1 MSALANLQQHLNRFW
16 ALPHHEDA
24 ALNTK
29 LKEVQAWQQARI
41 KRTHSALFEQP
52 KNKPMADY
60 FLTQLY
66 GGDEFKVLAEQ
77 LGRILPKAKKLERL
91 AKEAS
96 LEAGS
101 MGIQASILAIELD
114 LHLAE
119 WLVAQDLAVNEENML
134 AAYRAVDEV
143 NERRVQINNLKE
155 VCYRTDKD
163 LNSFMLKKAFGLAKG
178 TAYRHNFQPLYD
190 FIDSGFKAMK
200 PLKSVSSF
208 IEPFCERELEIIDEV
223 HAEVHDNDNG
233 GKPTT
238 FGV

>member
-1 MSALANLQQHLNRFW
+1 MSALANLQQHLDRFW

-24 ALNTK
+24 ALNKK
-29 LKEVQAWQQARI
+29 LNEVQSWQQARI
-41 KRTHSALFEQP
+41 KRTHSTLFEQP
-52 KNKPMADY
+52 KNQLMADY

-91 AKEAS
+91 AKESS

-114 LHLAE
+114 LHLAQ
-119 WLVAQDLAVNEENML
+119 WLLEQELAVNEENML
-134 AAYRAVDEV
+134 LAYRTVDEAI
-143 NERRVQINNLKE
+143 ERRVQINNLKD

-163 LNSFMLKKAFGLAKG
+163 LNSFMLKKAFAMAKG
-178 TAYRHNFQPLYD
+178 TAYRYNFQPLYD

-208 IEPFCERELEIIDEV
+208 IEPFCARELEVIDEV
-223 HAEVHDNDNG
+223 HAMDND
-233 GKPTT
+233 GKPAA
-238 FGV
+238 FAV

>member
-1 MSALANLQQHLNRFW
+1 MSALANLQQHLDRFW

-24 ALNTK
+24 ALNEK
-29 LKEVQAWQQARI
+29 LNEVQSWQQERI
-41 KRTHSALFEQP
+41 KRTHSTLFEQP
-52 KNKPMADY
+52 KNQLMADY

-91 AKEAS
+91 AKESS

-114 LHLAE
+114 LHLAQ
-119 WLVAQDLAVNEENML
+119 WLLEQELAVNEENML
-134 AAYRAVDEV
+134 LAYRTVDEAI
-143 NERRVQINNLKE
+143 ERRVQINNLKD

-163 LNSFMLKKAFGLAKG
+163 LNSFMLKKAFAMAKG
-178 TAYRHNFQPLYD
+178 TAYRYNFQPLYD

-208 IEPFCERELEIIDEV
+208 IEPFCARELEVIDEV
-223 HAEVHDNDNG
+223 HAMDND
-233 GKPTT
+233 GKPAA

>member
-1 MSALANLQQHLNRFW
+1 MSALANLQQHLTRFW
-16 ALPHHEDA
+16 ALPHHDDA

-29 LKEVQAWQQARI
+29 LKEVQSWQQARI
-41 KRTHSALFEQP
+41 KQTHSTLFEQP

-66 GGDEFKVLAEQ
+66 GGDEFEVLAEQ

-91 AKEAS
+91 AKESS

-101 MGIQASILAIELD
+101 MGIQAAILAVELD
-114 LHLAE
+114 LHLAQ
-119 WLVAQDLAVNEENML
+119 WLLAQDLPVNEDNML
-134 AAYRAVDEV
+134 AAYRAVDEA
-143 NERRVQINNLKE
+143 NERRIQINNLKE

-163 LNSFMLKKAFGLAKG
+163 LNSFMLKKAFSLAKG

-208 IEPFCERELEIIDEV
+208 IEPFCERELQVIDEV
-223 HAEVHDNDNG
+223 HTTDNG
-233 GKPTT
+233 GKPTA

>member
-1 MSALANLQQHLNRFW
+1 MSALANLQQHLDRFW

-24 ALNTK
+24 ALNEK
-29 LKEVQAWQQARI
+29 LNEVQSWQQERI
-41 KRTHSALFEQP
+41 KRTHSTLFEQP
-52 KNKPMADY
+52 KNQLMADY

-91 AKEAS
+91 AKESS

-114 LHLAE
+114 LHLAQ
-119 WLVAQDLAVNEENML
+119 WLLEQELAVNEENML
-134 AAYRAVDEV
+134 LAYRTVDEAI
-143 NERRVQINNLKE
+143 ERRVQINNLKD

-163 LNSFMLKKAFGLAKG
+163 LNSFMLKKAFAMAKG
-178 TAYRHNFQPLYD
+178 TAYRYNFQPLYD

-208 IEPFCERELEIIDEV
+208 IEPFCARELEVIDEV
-223 HAEVHDNDNG
+223 HAMDND
-233 GKPTT
+233 GKPAA
-238 FGV
+238 FAV

>member
-1 MSALANLQQHLNRFW
+1 MSALANLQQHLDRFW

-24 ALNTK
+24 ALNKK
-29 LKEVQAWQQARI
+29 LNEVQSWQQARI
-41 KRTHSALFEQP
+41 KRTHSTLFEQP
-52 KNKPMADY
+52 KNQLMADY

-91 AKEAS
+91 AKESS

-114 LHLAE
+114 LHLAQ
-119 WLVAQDLAVNEENML
+119 WLLEQELAVNEENML
-134 AAYRAVDEV
+134 LAYRTVDEAI
-143 NERRVQINNLKE
+143 ERRVQINNLKD

-163 LNSFMLKKAFGLAKG
+163 LNSFMLKKAFAMAKG
-178 TAYRHNFQPLYD
+178 TAYRYNFQPLYD

-208 IEPFCERELEIIDEV
+208 IEPFCARELEVIDEV
-223 HAEVHDNDNG
+223 HAMDND
-233 GKPTT
+233 GKLAA

>member
-1 MSALANLQQHLNRFW
+1 MSALANLQQHLDRFW

-24 ALNTK
+24 ALNEK
-29 LKEVQAWQQARI
+29 LNEVQSWQQARI
-41 KRTHSALFEQP
+41 KRTHSTLFEQP
-52 KNKPMADY
+52 KNQLMADY

-91 AKEAS
+91 AKESS

-114 LHLAE
+114 LHLAQ
-119 WLVAQDLAVNEENML
+119 WLLEQELTVNEENML
-134 AAYRAVDEV
+134 LAYRTVDEAD
-143 NERRVQINNLKE
+143 ERRVQINNLKD

-163 LNSFMLKKAFGLAKG
+163 LNSFMLKKAFAMAKG
-178 TAYRHNFQPLYD
+178 AAYRYNFQPLYD

-208 IEPFCERELEIIDEV
+208 IEPFCARELEVIDEV
-223 HAEVHDNDNG
+223 HAMDND
-233 GKPTT
+233 GKPAV

>member
-1 MSALANLQQHLNRFW
+1 MSALANLQQHLNLFC
-16 ALPHHEDA
+16 ALPHHNNA
-24 ALNTK
+24 TLNAK
-29 LKEVQAWQQARI
+29 LKEVQAWQQDRI

-77 LGRILPKAKKLERL
+77 IGRILPKAKKLERL
-91 AKEAS
+91 AKESS

-119 WLVAQDLAVNEENML
+119 WLVAQDLPVNEENML
-134 AAYRAVDEV
+134 AAYRAVDEAS
-143 NERRVQINNLKE
+143 ERRVQINNLKE

-163 LNSFMLKKAFGLAKG
+163 LNSFMLKKAFALAKG
-178 TAYRHNFQPLYD
+178 AAYRHNFQPLYD

-223 HAEVHDNDNG
+223 HDVDNG
-233 GKPTT
+233 GKPAA

>member
-1 MSALANLQQHLNRFW
+1 
-16 ALPHHEDA
+16 
-24 ALNTK
+24 
-29 LKEVQAWQQARI
+29 
-41 KRTHSALFEQP
+41 
-52 KNKPMADY
+52 MADY

-91 AKEAS
+91 AKESS

-114 LHLAE
+114 LHLAQ
-119 WLVAQDLAVNEENML
+119 WLLEQELAVNEENML
-134 AAYRAVDEV
+134 LAYRTVDEAI
-143 NERRVQINNLKE
+143 ERRVQINNLKD

-163 LNSFMLKKAFGLAKG
+163 LNSFMLKKAFAMAKG
-178 TAYRHNFQPLYD
+178 TAYRYNFQPLYD

-208 IEPFCERELEIIDEV
+208 IEPFCARELEVIDEV
-223 HAEVHDNDNG
+223 HAMDND
-233 GKPTT
+233 GKPAA

>member
-1 MSALANLQQHLNRFW
+1 MSALANLQQHLDRFW

-24 ALNTK
+24 ALNKK
-29 LKEVQAWQQARI
+29 LNEVQSWQQTRI
-41 KRTHSALFEQP
+41 KRTHSTLFEQP
-52 KNKPMADY
+52 KNQLMADY

-91 AKEAS
+91 AKESS

-114 LHLAE
+114 LHLAQ
-119 WLVAQDLAVNEENML
+119 WLLEQELAVNEENML
-134 AAYRAVDEV
+134 LAYRTVDEAI
-143 NERRVQINNLKE
+143 ERRVQINNLKD

-163 LNSFMLKKAFGLAKG
+163 LNSFMLKKAFAMAKG
-178 TAYRHNFQPLYD
+178 TAYRYNFQPLYD

-208 IEPFCERELEIIDEV
+208 IEPFCARELEVIDEV
-223 HAEVHDNDNG
+223 HAMDND
-233 GKPTT
+233 GKPAA

>member
-1 MSALANLQQHLNRFW
+1 MSALANLQQHLDRFW

-24 ALNTK
+24 ALNKK
-29 LKEVQAWQQARI
+29 LNEVQSWQQARI
-41 KRTHSALFEQP
+41 KRTHSMLFEQP
-52 KNKPMADY
+52 KNQLMADY

-91 AKEAS
+91 AKESS

-114 LHLAE
+114 LHLAQ
-119 WLVAQDLAVNEENML
+119 WLLEQELAVNEENML
-134 AAYRAVDEV
+134 LAYRTVDEA
-143 NERRVQINNLKE
+143 NERRVQINNLKD

-163 LNSFMLKKAFGLAKG
+163 LNSFMLKKAFAMAKG
-178 TAYRHNFQPLYD
+178 TAYRYNFQPLYD

-208 IEPFCERELEIIDEV
+208 IEPFCARELEVIDEV
-223 HAEVHDNDNG
+223 HAMDND
-233 GKPTT
+233 GKPAA
-238 FGV
+238 FAV

>member
-1 MSALANLQQHLNRFW
+1 MSALANLQQHLDRFW

-24 ALNTK
+24 ALNKK
-29 LKEVQAWQQARI
+29 LNEVQSWQQTRI
-41 KRTHSALFEQP
+41 KRTHSTLFEQP
-52 KNKPMADY
+52 KNQLMADY

-91 AKEAS
+91 AKESS

-114 LHLAE
+114 LHLAQ
-119 WLVAQDLAVNEENML
+119 WLLEQELAVNEENML
-134 AAYRAVDEV
+134 LAYRTVDEAI
-143 NERRVQINNLKE
+143 ERRVQINNLKD

-163 LNSFMLKKAFGLAKG
+163 LNSFMLKKAFAMAKG
-178 TAYRHNFQPLYD
+178 TAYRYNFQPLYD

-208 IEPFCERELEIIDEV
+208 IEPFCARELEVIDEV
-223 HAEVHDNDNG
+223 HAMDND
-233 GKPTT
+233 GKLAA

>member
-1 MSALANLQQHLNRFW
+1 MSALANLQQHLDRFW

-24 ALNTK
+24 ALNKK
-29 LKEVQAWQQARI
+29 LNEVQSWQQARI
-41 KRTHSALFEQP
+41 KRTHSTLFEQP
-52 KNKPMADY
+52 KNQLMADY

-91 AKEAS
+91 AKESS

-114 LHLAE
+114 LHLAQ
-119 WLVAQDLAVNEENML
+119 WLLEQELAVNEENML
-134 AAYRAVDEV
+134 LAYRTVDEA
-143 NERRVQINNLKE
+143 NERRVQINNLKD

-163 LNSFMLKKAFGLAKG
+163 LNSFMLKKAFAMAKG
-178 TAYRHNFQPLYD
+178 TAYRYNFQPLYD

-208 IEPFCERELEIIDEV
+208 IEPFCARELEVIDEV
-223 HAEVHDNDNG
+223 HAMDND
-233 GKPTT
+233 GKPAA
-238 FGV
+238 FAV

>member
-1 MSALANLQQHLNRFW
+1 MSALANLQQHLNLFW
-16 ALPHHEDA
+16 ALPHHSDA

-29 LKEVQAWQQARI
+29 LKEVQSWQQARI

-66 GGDEFKVLAEQ
+66 GGDEFKILAEQ

-91 AKEAS
+91 AKESA

-114 LHLAE
+114 LHLAQ
-119 WLVAQDLAVNEENML
+119 WLLAQDLPVNEENML
-134 AAYRAVDEV
+134 TAYRAVDEAD
-143 NERRVQINNLKE
+143 ERRVQIHNLKE

-163 LNSFMLKKAFGLAKG
+163 LNSFMLKKAFALAKG
-178 TAYRHNFQPLYD
+178 TAYRYNFQPLYD

-223 HAEVHDNDNG
+223 HATDND
-233 GKPTT
+233 GKPAT
-238 FGV
+238 FAV